1 MTIIILK
8 GVGHMWN
15 GDLDN
20 IEQVTLYMNIELQKG
35 RSQKEIEMIDFKVNQ
50 GVMKN
55 RLTRR
60 GYKKIDNQ
68 WVLPNKEYD
77 KNNTRVTI
85 KQPGELKQYDDNNTL
100 VITDKK

>member
-20 IEQVTLYMNIELQKG
+20 IEQIEIIYEYRITK
-35 RSQKEIEMIDFKVNQ
+35 RKKTKKEIEMIDFKVNQ
-50 GVMKN
+50 RVMKN

-60 GYKKIDNQ
+60 GYKEN
-68 WVLPNKEYD
+68 
-77 KNNTRVTI
+77 
-85 KQPGELKQYDDNNTL
+85 
-100 VITDKK
+100 